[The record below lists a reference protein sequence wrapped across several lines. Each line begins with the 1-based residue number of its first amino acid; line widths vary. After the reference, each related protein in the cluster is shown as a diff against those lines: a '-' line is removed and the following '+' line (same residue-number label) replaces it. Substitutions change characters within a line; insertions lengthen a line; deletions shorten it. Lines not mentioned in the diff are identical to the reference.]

1 MDQEISRI
9 IIIEDNDIVKE
20 GFKLLISSLSEHQV
34 VATYENCEEAIKNL
48 DKDQP
53 DIILMDIEL
62 PGISGIEGTRI
73 IKKQHPDIE
82 ILVIT
87 VHDDSDLV
95 FQALVAGASGYIT
108 KNAPHNK
115 ILDAINEIAEGGAP
129 MSSKIARLV
138 VESFQRNQNSPLSPR
153 ETEVL
158 LARAISKNVIRKNE
172 STDKYGSDII
182 GRNKEE
188 TINYLTNP
196 ENQDIKKTIFYLKEK
211 RYLLSFPQQVGPM
224 PANRNRCP
232 EQFLF

>member
-1 MDQEISRI
+1 MDQEVSRI

-20 GFKLLISSLSEHQV
+20 GFNLLISSLSEHKV
-34 VATYENCEEAIKNL
+34 VATYETCEEAIKNL
-48 DKDQP
+48 NKDQP
-53 DIILMDIEL
+53 NLVLMDIEL
-62 PGISGIEGTRI
+62 PGMSGIEGTRI
-73 IKKQHPDIE
+73 IKKQHPEIE

-115 ILDAINEIAEGGAP
+115 ILDAINEIAKGGAP

-158 LARAISKNVIRKNE
+158 E
-172 STDKYGSDII
+172 
-182 GRNKEE
+182 
-188 TINYLTNP
+188 
-196 ENQDIKKTIFYLKEK
+196 
-211 RYLLSFPQQVGPM
+211 LLSEGKSYSVIADELFIHKETVKSHIKNIYYKLQVNSK
-224 PANRNRCP
+224 AAAIEVAKKNK
-232 EQFLF
+232 LI

>member
-1 MDQEISRI
+1 MSKEVSRI

-20 GFKLLISSLSEHQV
+20 GFKLLISSLSNHEV
-34 VATYENCEEAIKNL
+34 VATYESCEDAIRSLEK
-48 DKDQP
+48 DKP
-53 DIILMDIEL
+53 DIVLMDIEL
-62 PGISGIEGTRI
+62 PGMNGIEGTRI
-73 IKKQHPDIE
+73 IKKQHPEIE

-158 LARAISKNVIRKNE
+158 E
-172 STDKYGSDII
+172 
-182 GRNKEE
+182 
-188 TINYLTNP
+188 
-196 ENQDIKKTIFYLKEK
+196 
-211 RYLLSFPQQVGPM
+211 LLSEGKSYSVIADELFIHKETVKSHIKNIYYKLQVNSK
-224 PANRNRCP
+224 AAAIEVAKKNK
-232 EQFLF
+232 LI

>member
-1 MDQEISRI
+1 MSKEVSRI

-20 GFKLLISSLSEHQV
+20 GFKLLISSLSNHEV
-34 VATYENCEEAIKNL
+34 VATYESCEDAIRFLEK
-48 DKDQP
+48 DKP
-53 DIILMDIEL
+53 DIVLMDIEL
-62 PGISGIEGTRI
+62 PGMNGIEGTRI
-73 IKKQHPDIE
+73 IKKQHPEIE

-158 LARAISKNVIRKNE
+158 E
-172 STDKYGSDII
+172 
-182 GRNKEE
+182 
-188 TINYLTNP
+188 
-196 ENQDIKKTIFYLKEK
+196 
-211 RYLLSFPQQVGPM
+211 LLSEGKSYSVIADELFIHKETVKSHIKNIYYKLQVNSK
-224 PANRNRCP
+224 AAAIEVAKKNK
-232 EQFLF
+232 LI

>member
-1 MDQEISRI
+1 MEKQICRISI
-9 IIIEDNDIVKE
+9 VEDNDIVRE
-20 GFKLLISSLSEHQV
+20 GFKLLINSLSDHEV
-34 VATYENCEEAIKNL
+34 VATYGSCEEAIKHL

-53 DIILMDIEL
+53 DIVLMDIEL
-62 PGISGIEGTRI
+62 PGMNGIEGTRI

-115 ILDAINEIAEGGAP
+115 ILDAINEIRQKGAP

-153 ETEVL
+153 ETQVLEL
-158 LARAISKNVIRKNE
+158 LAEGKSYSVIADELFIHKETVKSHIKNIYYKLQVNSKAAAIEVAKKNKLI
-172 STDKYGSDII
+172 
-182 GRNKEE
+182 
-188 TINYLTNP
+188 
-196 ENQDIKKTIFYLKEK
+196 
-211 RYLLSFPQQVGPM
+211 
-224 PANRNRCP
+224 
-232 EQFLF
+232 

>member
-115 ILDAINEIAEGGAP
+115 ILDAINEIAKGGAP

-158 LARAISKNVIRKNE
+158 ELLSEGKSYSVIADELFIHKETVKSHIKNIYYKLQVNSKAAAIEVARKN
-172 STDKYGSDII
+172 KLI
-182 GRNKEE
+182 
-188 TINYLTNP
+188 
-196 ENQDIKKTIFYLKEK
+196 
-211 RYLLSFPQQVGPM
+211 
-224 PANRNRCP
+224 
-232 EQFLF
+232 